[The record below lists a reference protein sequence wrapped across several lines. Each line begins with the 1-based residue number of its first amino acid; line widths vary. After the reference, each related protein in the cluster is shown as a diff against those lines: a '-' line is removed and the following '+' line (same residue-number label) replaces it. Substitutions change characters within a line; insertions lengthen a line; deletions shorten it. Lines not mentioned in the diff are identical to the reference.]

1 HPCQCTCYCSFL
13 KKCMDDDIIAL
24 AMAVPVG
31 DAREQRTAKE
41 KRLDALQR
49 GRQTRIQNL
58 RARQKTL
65 SEEDTQQLAITSL
78 TQPACVVPAAARR
91 IASRPETKL
100 KAMMQLACSPKI
112 RGGSAAIERVRRLQ
126 DQSVAIVGKLCLDRQ
141 LRGWQMWL
149 SRAPPVVAGA
159 RLFVMRGVSAMWDEA
174 SQSSR
179 ALLLRRNLCHDLGQS
194 QKTVNVMVVLSAAFQ
209 AFVQR
214 GRLES
219 ISDVQHLLQ
228 IEWQPWICAPL
239 FLENT
244 TAKLLFEGLRKTM
257 PIEFANA

>member
-1 HPCQCTCYCSFL
+1 
-13 KKCMDDDIIAL
+13 
-24 AMAVPVG
+24 
-31 DAREQRTAKE
+31 
-41 KRLDALQR
+41 
-49 GRQTRIQNL
+49 
-58 RARQKTL
+58 
-65 SEEDTQQLAITSL
+65 
-78 TQPACVVPAAARR
+78 
-91 IASRPETKL
+91 
-100 KAMMQLACSPKI
+100 
-112 RGGSAAIERVRRLQ
+112 
-126 DQSVAIVGKLCLDRQ
+126 
-141 LRGWQMWL
+141 MWL

-194 QKTVNVMVVLSAAFQ
+194 QKTVNVMVVLGAAFQ

-214 GRLES
+214 GSLQS

-257 PIEFANA
+257 PIEFANARSLELLMVNTDAFIICLSLDSASSNSRRFAYPHQTIQKRCLGKLAEGGKTRRT